1 MEFSPNLCR
10 AGRALLEWSAA
21 DLAAAAKVGIATV
34 KRFEA
39 GDAVRQ
45 PTKDAL
51 RGAME
56 SAGLMF
62 LAVGEKA
69 PVGGEGVRRAT

>member
-10 AGRALLEWSAA
+10 AGRALLEWSAL
-21 DLAAAAKVGIATV
+21 DLAEAAKVGIATV

-39 GDAVRQ
+39 GDTVRQ

-51 RGAME
+51 RAAME
-56 SAGLMF
+56 NAGLYF
-62 LAVGEKA
+62 LAAGHKSTT
-69 PVGGEGVRRAT
+69 GGEGVRRR

>member
-10 AGRALLEWSAA
+10 AGRALLEWSAS
-21 DLAAAAKVGIATV
+21 DLAEAAKVGIATV

-51 RGAME
+51 RAAME
-56 SAGLMF
+56 AAGLHF
-62 LAVGEKA
+62 LAAGQKSPA
-69 PVGGEGVRRAT
+69 GGEGVRRR

>member
-10 AGRALLEWSAA
+10 AGRALLEWSAS
-21 DLAAAAKVGIATV
+21 DLAEAAKVGIATV

-51 RGAME
+51 RAAME
-56 SAGLMF
+56 TAGLHF
-62 LAVGEKA
+62 LAAGQRS
-69 PVGGEGVRRAT
+69 PVGGEGVRRT

>member
-21 DLAAAAKVGIATV
+21 DLAAAASVGIATV

-39 GDAVRQ
+39 GDAVREASVAAIRE
-45 PTKDAL
+45 AL
-51 RGAME
+51 ERGGLAFIA
-56 SAGLMF
+56 AG
-62 LAVGEKA
+62 ASGGR
-69 PVGGEGVRRAT
+69 GGEGVRRS

>member
-1 MEFSPNLCR
+1 MKFSPNLCR

-21 DLAAAAKVGIATV
+21 DLAQAAKVGIATV

-45 PTKDAL
+45 PTRDML
-51 RGAME
+51 QNAME
-56 SAGLMF
+56 AAGLQF
-62 LAVGEKA
+62 LAAGERSA
-69 PVGGEGVRRAT
+69 RGGEGVRRG

>member
-21 DLAAAAKVGIATV
+21 DLAEAAKVGIATV

-51 RGAME
+51 HRAME
-56 SAGLMF
+56 AAGLAFISAG
-62 LAVGEKA
+62 EKSTA
-69 PVGGEGVRRAT
+69 GGEGVRRRT